1 MFSKKVDCMGY
12 SGNLYKKCDFYWHSR
27 TSAHNKKLCDAAQ
40 LDDKENPD
48 GSDRGV

>member
-1 MFSKKVDCMGY
+1 MGY
-12 SGNLYKKCDFYWHSR
+12 SGNLYKKCDLLYSR